1 MIGDKIRETRK
12 KNHLSL
18 TELAERVGVSDSYI
32 SQLERNNV
40 DPSISVLRKISSALN
55 VPIVTFFDATYE
67 EPVIIRSEDS
77 ENPPVHFGDL
87 ILIPLSPSSDSG
99 THMEIFRFSLVPGSE
114 RISLIHDGETC
125 LHLLNGSC
133 TLFFEN
139 QTFSLHT
146 GDSITIH
153 ANTAYQLSSDTQTA
167 SGLLCST
174 GHLQKE
180 VSL

>member
-12 KNHLSL
+12 KNGLSL
-18 TELAERVGVSDSYI
+18 ADLAERIGVSDSYL

-40 DPSISVLRKISSALN
+40 DPSISVLRKLSSALN

-67 EPVIIRSEDS
+67 EPVVIRSTEVT
-77 ENPPVHFGDL
+77 PVSVLSDDL
-87 ILIPLSPSSDSG
+87 VLTPLSPSSDSG
-99 THMEIFRFSLVPGSE
+99 THMEIFKFSISSE
-114 RISLIHDGETC
+114 NEPVSLLHDGETC
-125 LHLLNGSC
+125 LHLLSGSL

-139 QTFSLHT
+139 QILSLHT

-153 ANTAYQLSSDTQTA
+153 ANTTYRLSSETGTS
-167 SGLLCST
+167 SGILCST

-180 VSL
+180 AFL